1 MLLSGQERAS
11 APKSAVAAARGP
23 GEHAIS
29 VATRHQV
36 SGFSDADDPPCFAVN
51 LTVPINTSKIWM
63 LPERKRR
70 QD

>member
-51 LTVPINTSKIWM
+51 
-63 LPERKRR
+63 RR
-70 QD
+70 VAGSNPA